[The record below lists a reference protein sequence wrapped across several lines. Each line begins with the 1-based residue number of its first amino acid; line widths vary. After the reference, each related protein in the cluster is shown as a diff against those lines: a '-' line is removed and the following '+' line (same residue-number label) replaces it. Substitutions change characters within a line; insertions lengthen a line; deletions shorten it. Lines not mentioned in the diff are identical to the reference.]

1 MGGTDHLFPACDMRT
16 SLWSQRASNV
26 PKTARHGALS
36 GSFFLQP
43 LISVVEMIYFCGGGL
58 SKLQLRTKK
67 AAYQVVETAQGII
80 YI

>member
-43 LISVVEMIYFCGGGL
+43 LISVVEMIYFCGGGCRNYN
-58 SKLQLRTKK
+58 SEQKRQRIKLLKRHK
-67 AAYQVVETAQGII
+67 E
-80 YI
+80 